1 VVGERILERIRIDTS
16 FEKLLDWARRETAP
30 ECAAHAPLIVAEISL
45 IMLLIVAVLPLLS
58 R

>member
-1 VVGERILERIRIDTS
+1 MRT
-16 FEKLLDWARRETAP
+16 
-30 ECAAHAPLIVAEISL
+30 HAPLIVAEILL